1 MKFILPVLSL
11 LLAACDTTPTIVP
24 DTTKDNPIIL
34 GMKDRINEPGVAQQS
49 YSWVFWYAPVLV
61 ISLFWAYREFI
72 RKPILCDDGLEKDE
86 PKEQTNNTP

>member
-11 LLAACDTTPTIVP
+11 FLAACTTPTIVP

-34 GMKDRINEPGVAQQS
+34 GMKDRINEPGVAHQS

-61 ISLFWAYREFI
+61 ISLLWAYREFI

-86 PKEQTNNTP
+86 PKEETKNTP